1 MPSILSDEDKETIK
15 RQVPKASNKI
25 QAVAAARLYI
35 AYPNRN
41 KWTNTG
47 YQGAI
52 VLSNDLVGNTYWLKL
67 VDMSSQNRGILW
79 DQEIYD
85 TWSYNQDRTFF
96 HTFETEDCLAG
107 LSFVDEKEAKTFL
120 KKMNDRERIAS
131 RATKANPFGGT
142 APQSSGSV
150 FKLGLLG
157 GLFGGHRQSS
167 APSAQPTPPESPN
180 FTPSVI
186 HNHEK
191 PSFNKNE
198 DSSEFASL
206 DAIDPNWRVT
216 WGDDLKQMGIT
227 EDLIRDNQDFIAEYI
242 SAQRTDSGLPPTNES
257 PNSKSRSP
265 PPPPPNLIP
274 DSPSSRGR
282 GTPPVPPPARRSAS
296 RAEPSKELTPPRDS
310 SSLNLSPPS
319 RFPAPPPLPE
329 AGKLAHLANPHIAKI
344 QSSLSSNAGP
354 RPPPRPPKN
363 PNDNCEPGDS
373 RNKLV
378 AYSLSTIEK
387 SVTLMPHRS
396 SPAIPSR
403 VPNVSAI
410 QSTNLA
416 PTTKVPPL
424 PPKIS
429 NTLGSVAPSLPPNPS
444 RHVPPPSAESNT
456 PVPLFAVSK
465 ALQSPPPASHGLS
478 LPPPPLPPAQAS
490 PPPPPLP
497 PVQASPPPPPPLP
510 PTQVSPPPPPLPPS
524 QTSPPPSLPP
534 TQASPPPPPLPP
546 TEALPLTQASPEQPP
561 PPPPPPPMSLS
572 TAPLVS
578 QPASINNDSGY
589 VSGIQ
594 VSSQKLGNRSDLLAG
609 IQKAGGIGALK
620 KVDRSQ
626 IRDRSQANICGSSE
640 IKSSGDEVPS
650 GGANG
655 GLAGALAAALNKRK
669 KKVSA
674 SDDEA
679 EEEDW

>member
-35 AYPNRN
+35 AYPNRS

-96 HTFETEDCLAG
+96 HTFEIEDCLAG

-142 APQSSGSV
+142 APQSTGSV

-191 PSFNKNE
+191 PLSKKNE
-198 DSSEFASL
+198 DISEFASL

-216 WGDDLKQMGIT
+216 WGDDLKRMGIT

-242 SAQRTDSGLPPTNES
+242 SVQRTESELPPTNDS

-265 PPPPPNLIP
+265 PPPPPNFIP
-274 DSPSSRGR
+274 DSPSRRGR

-296 RAEPSKELTPPRDS
+296 RAEPSKELTPPKDS
-310 SSLNLSPPS
+310 SSLNSSPPS

-329 AGKLAHLANPHIAKI
+329 AGKFAHLANPHVAKI
-344 QSSLSSNAGP
+344 QSSLSSKPGP

-363 PNDNCEPGDS
+363 PKDDCEPRDS
-373 RNKLV
+373 RTKLG
-378 AYSLSTIEK
+378 AFSPSTIEK
-387 SVTLMPHRS
+387 SSALMPHRS
-396 SPAIPSR
+396 GPSIPSR
-403 VPNVSAI
+403 VPNVSFI
-410 QSTNLA
+410 QSTNPA
-416 PTTKVPPL
+416 PTNKFPPL

-429 NTLGSVAPSLPPNPS
+429 NTPGSVAPPLPPNSS
-444 RHVPPPSAESNT
+444 RHASPSAESNT
-456 PVPLFAVSK
+456 SVPPFAVSE
-465 ALQSPPPASHGLS
+465 LQQLPLPASHGLS
-478 LPPPPLPPAQAS
+478 PPPRPPTQAS
-490 PPPPPLP
+490 LPPPPPLP
-497 PVQASPPPPPPLP
+497 PTQASLPPPPPLPPTQASLPPPPPLPPTQASLLPPPPLP
-510 PTQVSPPPPPLPPS
+510 PTQVSPPPPPP
-524 QTSPPPSLPP
+524 LPP
-534 TQASPPPPPLPP
+534 TQASPPPPP
-546 TEALPLTQASPEQPP
+546 
-561 PPPPPPPMSLS
+561 PMSS
-572 TAPLVS
+572 SITPLFS

-589 VSGIQ
+589 ISGIQ
-594 VSSQKLGNRSDLLAG
+594 ASPQQFGNRSDLLAG

-620 KVDRSQ
+620 KVDRNQ
-626 IRDRSQANICGSSE
+626 IRDRSQANISGSSE
-640 IKSSGDEVPS
+640 NKSNSNELS
-650 GGANG
+650 SGANG

-679 EEEDW
+679 EDDDW